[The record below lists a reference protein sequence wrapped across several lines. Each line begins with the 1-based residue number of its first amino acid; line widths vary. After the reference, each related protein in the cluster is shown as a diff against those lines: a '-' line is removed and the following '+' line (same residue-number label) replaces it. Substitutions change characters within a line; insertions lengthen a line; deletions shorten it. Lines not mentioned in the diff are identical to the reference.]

1 MKNWTHFR
9 YGSWLDARVLILL
22 FSFIRLRYF
31 RRFQRKMA
39 CSFSNIC
46 FYLYYQKIH
55 TKTQIYIN
63 HIDIHIHMYFST
75 YSYLYLHIYAAH
87 TYTSYILLN
96 QQKKHQ
102 FFGELSLRLDRPRW
116 WFQSSNWIIK
126 PPGLRGENLPKIFV
140 WPPHADSWKIAKG
153 LKGFFG
159 CFFWWIWIMF
169 FFLKPPPSDSCL
181 LKAGVQS
188 STETTTLEKKR
199 SSEPSGTDRSCWR
212 SRGSCWGNKVD
223 VTLRSFK
230 QKLPSSIN

>member
-22 FSFIRLRYF
+22 FSFIRLRFF
-31 RRFQRKMA
+31 RRFQRKNGL
-39 CSFSNIC
+39 FI
-46 FYLYYQKIH
+46 FKYIYIYLYYQKIH

-87 TYTSYILLN
+87 TYNSYILLN

-102 FFGELSLRLDRPRW
+102 FFWGTFGLTDLGGGFNR
-116 WFQSSNWIIK
+116 QIGSSNPKSSGWK
-126 PPGLRGENLPKIFV
+126 LPKIFET
-140 WPPHADSWKIAKG
+140 PHTNSWKIAKD
-153 LKGFFG
+153 LKGVFA
-159 CFFWWIWIMF
+159 CFFWWIWNMKS
-169 FFLKPPPSDSCL
+169 LKPPPSDSCL

-188 STETTTLEKKR
+188 STETQRSKKKVLWTQRYRSELLEV
-199 SSEPSGTDRSCWR
+199 DRSGEKR
-212 SRGSCWGNKVD
+212 LMLPYR
-223 VTLRSFK
+223 TFK